1 MFNKRETGIWLGVA
15 CTFAT
20 LLPGAAI
27 AADAAPTH
35 TFTPTN
41 PYCWGEG
48 NRTSTTGSQTNSRDV
63 SKGTLVL
70 SYKKTF

>member
-1 MFNKRETGIWLGVA
+1 LNKLETRIWLGVA

-35 TFTPTN
+35 TFTSTT
-41 PYCWGEG
+41 PYCWGAG
-48 NRTSTTGSQTNSRDV
+48 NWTSTTASQANFRDV